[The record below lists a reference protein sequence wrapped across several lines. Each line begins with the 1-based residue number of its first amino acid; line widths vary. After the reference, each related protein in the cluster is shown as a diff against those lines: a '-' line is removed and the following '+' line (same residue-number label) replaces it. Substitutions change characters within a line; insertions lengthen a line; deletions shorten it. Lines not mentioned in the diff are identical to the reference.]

1 MERGGKKGGCIH
13 FDFKAHQHVFW
24 CPKGHR
30 A

>member
-1 MERGGKKGGCIH
+1 MESGGKKGGCFH